1 MAPEKGR
8 HAEVGDL
15 IIQKHPRTGE
25 QWLGLV
31 HNITR
36 NKWDHETVFIHW
48 MADTPPNY
56 QEKHGLSSMN
66 IHNLRPEFDVVKA

>member
-1 MAPEKGR
+1 MKRDKR

-15 IIQKHPRTGE
+15 IIQKDLQAGE

-36 NKWDHETVFIHW
+36 NKWGHEKVFIHW
-48 MADTPPNY
+48 MGGAPPSY
-56 QEKHGLSSMN
+56 PERHGLSSMN